1 MARQGGK
8 MKPNL
13 QDYYAYYRF
22 VAIEFYEKHQETFV
36 GVGEALLLGALFM
49 VGLALMAIV

>member
-1 MARQGGK
+1 